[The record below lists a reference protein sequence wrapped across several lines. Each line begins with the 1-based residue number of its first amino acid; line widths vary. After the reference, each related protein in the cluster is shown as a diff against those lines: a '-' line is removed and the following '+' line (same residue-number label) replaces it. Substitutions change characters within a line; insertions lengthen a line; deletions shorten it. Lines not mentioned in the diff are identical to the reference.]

1 MRVLVIRSTFVPS
14 EKSFSDGA
22 VDLFLKYYQTKNPED
37 EIIELNLNDVS
48 AGTISMTSYNF
59 ANFCNP
65 EDSFQYIEQLKSVDK
80 VIFATPMTNF
90 NVSAVAKNYLDHIA
104 VPDHTFSYKNSPNGE
119 AKGMLTHLKV
129 QIITSQGAPL
139 GWYPWG
145 NHTRLLS
152 GIWQYLGAQVS
163 EPILIAGTKVGEAT
177 TLGRDGYLATFKTMI
192 QMAAEKF

>member
-1 MRVLVIRSTFVPS
+1 MRVLVIRSTFMPR

-22 VDLFLKYYQTKNPED
+22 VDLFLKYYQTKNPGD

-48 AGTISMTSYNF
+48 AGTISMNSHNF
-59 ANFCNP
+59 GTYFNE
-65 EDSFQYIEQLKSVDK
+65 EDSFKYIEQLKSVDK

-104 VPDHTFSYKNSPNGE
+104 VADKTFSYKYSK
-119 AKGMLTHLKV
+119 KGDAIGLLTNLKV

-145 NHTRLLS
+145 NHTEFLR
-152 GIWQYLGAQVS
+152 GMWNFLGTNVV
-163 EPILIAGTKVGEAT
+163 EPILIAGTKVGEAM
-177 TLGRDGYLATFKTMI
+177 TLGRDGYLATFEATLKK
-192 QMAAEKF
+192 AAEEF